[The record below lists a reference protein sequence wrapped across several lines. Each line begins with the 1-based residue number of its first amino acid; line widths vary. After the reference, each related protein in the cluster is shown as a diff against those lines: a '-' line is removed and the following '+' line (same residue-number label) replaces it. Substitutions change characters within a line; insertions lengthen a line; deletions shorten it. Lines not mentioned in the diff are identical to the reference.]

1 MEKGSGYHDT
11 DERDDVQLKHCV
23 QPTKGKGS
31 GKAKRKYPDER
42 AIAEIEWIHSN
53 YEKMANK
60 WVEAKKE
67 NLVLQRKIADLEAQ
81 KPSSPVLRQPKTT
94 RPTTRS
100 KSLVRGTQRRKT
112 NLKIKVCQRL
122 RRISRSAPSSAD
134 TILSSIESDS
144 SWDAGSRNTELSDS
158 GSDGYQGDCEAVP
171 KRSSLRLGSVPRKNN
186 RTSRALS
193 PRILASLSRA
203 RARRRSSHEARRQRK
218 KEQRPTRQQ
227 PSRSPPRY
235 YRNSSSPDLSDSPV
249 STSPYPRGPRT
260 PSPLS
265 RRPPSPHSSVERL
278 PAEIAREIL
287 PRMFIPSRD
296 GLAALR
302 EALSIAQHVFH
313 DAARE
318 AWPCWTRDTFP
329 QGAHE
334 VSFSLLDIEGY
345 FAGYSIRDGDF
356 VLRGAASQ
364 KVFHAV
370 RDVSWL
376 RNRTCHF
383 PPRSDKGYYYYPGNA
398 PFGTTTLSAVAAA
411 GKGGDVRAALMEG
424 FSWPFDPDCA
434 GWYWEAMSSA
444 WRVARLLGDREALE
458 ALERLND
465 RVEDCAW
472 AMLQRLEEIAA
483 VRGLGDGSWDEAMEA
498 RGEVVRATMR
508 AIPEELC
515 VPLDM
520 FFKTVR
526 QSDDSWPLMIR
537 EAARVWEWTNA
548 E

>member
-1 MEKGSGYHDT
+1 MEKGSGYHAT
-11 DERDDVQLKHCV
+11 DERDDVQLKHCM
-23 QPTKGKGS
+23 QPTKVKGA
-31 GKAKRKYPDER
+31 GKAKRRYLDER
-42 AIAEIEWIHSN
+42 AMADIEWIHSN
-53 YEKMANK
+53 YEKMASK

-67 NLVLQRKIADLEAQ
+67 NLILQRKIADLEAQ

-100 KSLVRGTQRRKT
+100 TSLVRGTQRRKT
-112 NLKIKVCQRL
+112 NLKAKVCQRF

-134 TILSSIESDS
+134 SILSSIESDS

-171 KRSSLRLGSVPRKNN
+171 KRSPLRLSSGPRKNN

-203 RARRRSSHEARRQRK
+203 RARRRSSREARRQHK
-218 KEQRPTRQQ
+218 KEQRPTHQRTSQ
-227 PSRSPPRY
+227 SPPRY
-235 YRNSSSPDLSDSPV
+235 YKNSSSPDLPDSPTAPFP
-249 STSPYPRGPRT
+249 SLERRAAPRRN
-260 PSPLS
+260 
-265 RRPPSPHSSVERL
+265 R
-278 PAEIAREIL
+278 AREIL

-296 GLAALR
+296 GLAVLR
-302 EALSIAQHVFH
+302 DALSIAQHVFH

-356 VLRGAASQ
+356 ALRGAASQ

-398 PFGTTTLSAVAAA
+398 PFSTTTLSAVAAA

-444 WRVARLLGDREALE
+444 WRLARLLGDREALE

-472 AMLQRLEEIAA
+472 AMLQRVEEIAA